1 MKKLLAL
8 STASLLILLAA
19 PLTFAQNPAN
29 SSKDSD
35 GFKEITPIEE
45 EIKQLKFRLDILY
58 EMVTEHRKRLPNQ
71 VDLTP
76 STENFTVLNT
86 GVGQIIA
93 SFKSIKPHASG
104 AEFSIGVINI
114 ASVPLTDV
122 EFDAE
127 VFPTNGKWEERR
139 EAQMLSKQKGIT
151 LPVGKEVKV
160 TFRVP
165 EIKPESF
172 KSFTLQAFVGGIS
185 YKK

>member
-1 MKKLLAL
+1 MKKLLAV
-8 STASLLILLAA
+8 ALLLTLPVAV
-19 PLTFAQNPAN
+19 PLTFAQNTATSPN
-29 SSKDSD
+29 DSNE
-35 GFKEITPIEE
+35 FKELLPLENEVRI
-45 EIKQLKFRLDILY
+45 LRLRLDNLY
-58 EMVTEHRKRLPNQ
+58 DRVNAHIKTLPAEVT
-71 VDLTP
+71 LTP
-76 STENFTVLNT
+76 NSENFMVLNT
-86 GVGQIIA
+86 GVGQIVA

-122 EFDAE
+122 EFEAE
-127 VFPTNGKWEERR
+127 VFPTSGKWEERR
-139 EAQMLSKQKGIT
+139 AAQVLSKQKGTT